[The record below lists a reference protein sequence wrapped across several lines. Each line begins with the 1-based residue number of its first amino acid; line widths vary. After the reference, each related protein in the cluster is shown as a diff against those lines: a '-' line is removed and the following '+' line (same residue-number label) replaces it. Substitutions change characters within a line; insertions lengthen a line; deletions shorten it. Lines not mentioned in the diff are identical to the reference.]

1 MLNQFRINAVRGKSM
16 KKFISTF
23 AFLILSAAVSLH
35 AQTTNG
41 SIEGT
46 VTDPSGSAVG
56 GASVTARNMDTG
68 LTQATTTT
76 DAGIYSLPNLPPGR
90 YSVTVEAPNLKKY
103 AQEGVTVTTGTAISL
118 NIPMQLGAVSE
129 SITVSADATQL
140 QTTTS
145 EIGATV
151 SPTLVANLPLQV
163 SGTIRNPVQF
173 IELVPGFVGGVA
185 NNPGS
190 NSSDDFKVN
199 GGQEGGTDILV
210 DGVSI
215 SLVSP
220 NTQWNKGVSTDAVDE
235 FKVLQSNF
243 SAEYG
248 QAGDGIVSLTVKSG
262 TNELHGSGY
271 DFLRNKSLDANSWF
285 NNLQGL
291 ERPVDTQNDF
301 GATVGGPIWIPKV
314 YNGKNKTFFF
324 FAYEG
329 FRFRN
334 GGTNQDSFPNENFR
348 MGDFSQICQTG
359 FTNGVCNDRTSNPSN
374 PPPTSA
380 PCVSLDARVNCVPNN
395 QLYDPTTHAVIP
407 GDLLTNDPN
416 FTPSTVMTNVF
427 GLLPAT
433 NGSLNN
439 NVIDRSLSSTTANLY
454 DVKIDH
460 SFSERHR
467 VSGGFDYDNTDT
479 GGTSDL
485 GPIFGSHTPQ
495 STRYARVSDNY
506 VISPTLVN
514 QALFGFS
521 RRFRGEV
528 SNSLGLGY
536 PSKIGLTGVQETT
549 FPCIKWGDTDYNVN
563 NCGASQFADNVYQIN
578 DAVSWV
584 KGKHSFKFGGE
595 IRMLQFNVRRLT
607 QSSGEFDFAAAQ
619 TSSTGGSNGTGGNS
633 VASSL
638 FGLSDTT
645 TLNYGNFSGVRYK
658 DFAMYAQ
665 DTYKFSSKLTLNYGL
680 RYDINLPAA
689 EAFDR
694 FSMVDPTLPNPGADG
709 TLGAYTYFGSGPG
722 RNGSKRPQDI
732 YHKAF
737 GPRLGFAYSINAKT
751 VVRGGYGIYYE
762 ALKEGSFADQDGLGF
777 FNRQTVTVTNG
788 GPTQIDNGITHI
800 FPPTGPFTPDGQNYQ
815 NGVILV
821 PANSGRPADI
831 QTWNLDVQRQVTK
844 DLLLSVAYVGS
855 KGTHLPALNIIP
867 NQTNPSQLPFFSTF
881 ADDLTKKAIC
891 LTPAGASL
899 PAKDQCP
906 EAIAAGV
913 QLPYPSFPLT
923 VPLTQIFRPFAQYG
937 NFNQEDNSFTPD
949 RTGNSTYNAMQLQLN
964 KRVSQGLTFLVSYT
978 VSKNITDADSAGP
991 GVSGFIGTNSFIGEN
1006 SYNRK
1011 AEKAVSQLDTP
1022 QSLVMSFFY
1031 ELPLGRGKHFM
1042 NDSTVKDRVFGG
1054 WYTSAILSYHSGTP
1068 TEVYGN
1074 CQGTAGDVL
1083 YGGCNTTGA
1092 GSRVNIVPGVP
1103 QTNKSNFNP
1112 GTTPF
1117 WNPAAFS
1124 PAAALTFGNEPRSLS
1139 TARSFAGKNEDFT
1152 IGKKTRLIGEK
1163 ATIDFQ
1169 ASFFNMFNRHIF
1181 NTPSNVFGPT
1191 LQNPFIPAGTPKSP
1205 TSPGCT
1211 GPIAC
1216 GFGSVTSSSGPR
1228 IIQFGLKLTY

>member
-1 MLNQFRINAVRGKSM
+1 M
-16 KKFISTF
+16 KKFIYTF
-23 AFLILSAAVSLH
+23 IFIFLIFSASGSLR

-41 SIEGT
+41 SIEGS
-46 VTDPSGSAVG
+46 VTDQSGGAVA

-76 DAGIYSLPNLPPGR
+76 QAGIYSLPNLPPGR
-90 YSVTVEAPNLKKY
+90 YSVTVEAPNLKKF

-129 SITVSADATQL
+129 SVTVTADATQL

-151 SPTLVANLPLQV
+151 SPTLIANLPLQV

-185 NNPGS
+185 NDPGS

-235 FKVLQSNF
+235 FRVLQSNF

-248 QAGDGIVSLTVKSG
+248 QAGDGIVSLTIKSG

-271 DFLRNKSLDANSWF
+271 DFLRNKSLDANSWA

-291 ERPVDTQNDF
+291 KRSVDTQNDF

-348 MGDFSQICQTG
+348 KGDFSQICNTG
-359 FTNGVCNDRTSNPSN
+359 FTNGICNDRDSTGNV
-374 PPPTSA
+374 T
-380 PCVSLDARVNCVPNN
+380 N
-395 QLYDPTTHAVIP
+395 QIYDPTTHVAVLR
-407 GDLLTNDPN
+407 DNLANDPN
-416 FTPSTVMTNVF
+416 YKESMVMTKVF
-427 GLLPAT
+427 GLLPPT

-454 DVKIDH
+454 DIKIDH
-460 SFSERHR
+460 SFSDKHR
-467 VSGGFDYDNTDT
+467 ISGGFDYDNTDT
-479 GGTSDL
+479 GGSSDL
-485 GPIFGSHTPQ
+485 GPIFGSRTPQ

-506 VISPTLVN
+506 VLSPTLVN

-528 SNSLGLGY
+528 SDSLGQGY
-536 PSKIGLTGVQETT
+536 PQQIGLTGVNNTT
-549 FPCIKWGDTDYNVN
+549 FPCIKWGDTNYNVN
-563 NCGASQFADNVYQIN
+563 NCGDSQFADNVFQVN
-578 DAVSWV
+578 DAVSWI

-607 QSSGEFDFAAAQ
+607 TGSGEFDFASAQ
-619 TSSTGGSNGTGGNS
+619 TSSTGDASGFGGNS

-658 DFAMYAQ
+658 DFALYAQ
-665 DTYKFSSKLTLNYGL
+665 DTYRFSSKLTLNYGL
-680 RYDINLPAA
+680 RYDIDLPAS
-689 EAFDR
+689 EAFNR
-694 FSMVDPTLPNPGADG
+694 FSAVDPNLPNPDAGNI
-709 TLGAYTYFGSGPG
+709 LGAYTYFGSGAG
-722 RNGSKRPQDI
+722 RNGQTRPQDI

-737 GPRLGFAYSINAKT
+737 GPRVGFAYSINSKT
-751 VVRGGYGIYYE
+751 VARGGYGIYYQ

-777 FNRQTVTVTNG
+777 FNRQTVNVTNG

-800 FPPTGPFTPDGQNYQ
+800 FPASGPFTPGGQNNQ

-821 PANSGRPADI
+821 PPSTGRPADI
-831 QTWNLDVQRQVTK
+831 QTWNLDIQRQVTNN
-844 DLLLSVAYVGS
+844 LMVSLAYVGS
-855 KGTHLPALNIIP
+855 KGTHLVALNVIP
-867 NQTNPSQLPFFSTF
+867 NQVNPSFLTLGGELTMPSSCLA
-881 ADDLTKKAIC
+881 ADTCPKSVTAGLT
-891 LTPAGASL
+891 
-899 PAKDQCP
+899 
-906 EAIAAGV
+906 
-913 QLPYPSFPLT
+913 LPYAGFTGNINQL
-923 VPLTQIFRPFAQYG
+923 LRPFPQYG
-937 NFNQEDNSFTPD
+937 NFNQEDNSFSPD
-949 RTGNSTYNAMQLQLN
+949 RSGNSTYHAMQLQLN
-964 KRVSQGLTFLVSYT
+964 KRVSEGLTFLVSYT

-1022 QSLVMSFFY
+1022 QSLVASFFY
-1031 ELPLGRGKHFM
+1031 ELPAGHGKRFM
-1042 NDSTVKDRVFGG
+1042 NDSAVKDRVFGG
-1054 WYTSAILSYHSGTP
+1054 WYTSAILSYHSGLP

-1083 YGGCNTTGA
+1083 FGGCNVTGA
-1092 GSRVNIVPGVP
+1092 GARVNIVPGVP

-1112 GTTPF
+1112 TTTPF
-1117 WNPAAFS
+1117 WNPAAFT
-1124 PAAALTFGNEPRSLS
+1124 PATNCASSTTTCSFGNEPRSLS
-1139 TARSFAGKNEDFT
+1139 TARGFAGKNEDFT

-1163 ATIDFQ
+1163 AMLDFQ
-1169 ASFFNMFNRHIF
+1169 ASFFNMFNRHIYS
-1181 NTPSNVFGPT
+1181 TPSNVFGPS
-1191 LQNPFIPAGTPKSP
+1191 LQTPFIAAGQ
-1205 TSPGCT
+1205 PGCS
-1211 GPIAC
+1211 GPLAC
-1216 GFGSVTSSSGPR
+1216 GFGAVTGSSGPR
-1228 IIQFGLKLTY
+1228 IIQFGLKISY